1 MSEDGKYATQVAMVK
16 EECKDA
22 REEDIV
28 KEFKRYEE
36 EFLIPPEDALRS
48 VMRKFQAEAGIEV
61 TKSSSPSSAQ
71 QSPEKKANR
80 FSDLGAEDRNVTIE
94 VAIVSYTPRV
104 QKMKSGEER
113 QIAFGWIEDNPWEA
127 SDKRVRWDY
136 KDWGDHS
143 QNLAPGSIVRL
154 EGVSVNE
161 WNDKRSININR
172 TSRVSILKEGGA
184 TVHQPSHEPLTIEK
198 ASASEGFVNLVA
210 RVVSTKPDVIVK
222 KDGSGQLHVVRG
234 RLADSTGSI
243 SMLSWADFEHEAGT
257 LVRIEGAT
265 VRRFRDTPEV
275 NISDTTRVEVYHD
288 NSFASLDELS
298 SSTKSSISELRNG
311 MRDIE
316 ITLQV
321 ETWNQRS
328 FTAKDGTERVVRSGD
343 VMDPTGRC
351 RLTAWCDFDPK
362 PGDFIHLNEARVQ
375 SWQGS
380 PDLVIDDISQA
391 TNLEN
396 PAWDQIDPNDHWVDV
411 ELTELVGGGTRRG
424 IRTTGTIVFVTNDS
438 GIIERCPVIMPDG
451 NRKCRK
457 RLRDGNCIDCGPQR
471 GEEDLR
477 VRLVMDDGV
486 SNVSLL
492 LSKEPAQDFL
502 NMSQSE
508 VADRISKDGQ
518 EAFLASIRDEYL
530 GRRVSVNGLALIDD
544 QGAMILAD
552 SASKGEL
559 SPSSAANQVMEKWG
573 VTL

>member
-22 REEDIV
+22 SEEEIAQ
-28 KEFKRYEE
+28 EFKRYEE

-61 TKSSSPSSAQ
+61 TTSSSPSSSQ
-71 QSPEKKANR
+71 QSPVKKADR
-80 FSDLGAEDRNVTIE
+80 FSELGADDRNVTIE
-94 VAIVSYTPRV
+94 VAVVSYTPRM

-113 QIAFGWIEDNPWEA
+113 QIAFGWIEDNPWEP
-127 SDKRVRWDY
+127 SDKRERWDY

-143 QNLAPGSIVRL
+143 QNLAPGSVVRM

-161 WNDKRSININR
+161 WNDKRSINVNR
-172 TSRVSILKEGGA
+172 TSRVTILKEGGS
-184 TVHQPSHEPLTIEK
+184 TVHQPSDEPLTIEK
-198 ASASEGFVNLVA
+198 ASASEGFVNIVA

-222 KDGSGQLHVVRG
+222 RDGSGQLNVVRG

-243 SMLSWADFEHEAGT
+243 SMLSWADFEHEPGA

-275 NISDTTRVEVYHD
+275 NISDSTRVEVYHD

-298 SSTKSSISELRNG
+298 SSTKSNISELRNG

-328 FTAKDGTERVVRSGD
+328 FTANDGTERVVRSGD
-343 VMDPTGRC
+343 VMDPSGRC
-351 RLTAWCDFDPK
+351 RLTAWCEFDPK
-362 PGDFIHLNEARVQ
+362 PGDFIHLKEARVQ

-396 PAWDQIDPNDHWVDV
+396 PTWEQIDPEDHWVGV

-424 IRTTGTIVFVTNDS
+424 IRTSGTIVFVTNDS
-438 GIIERCPVIMPDG
+438 GIIERCPEPLPDG

-457 RLRDGNCIDCGPQR
+457 RLRDGNCIDHGAQR

-477 VRLVMDDGV
+477 VRLVLDDGV

-502 NMSQSE
+502 KMSQDE
-508 VADRISKDGQ
+508 VADKISRDGQ

-530 GRRVSVNGLALIDD
+530 GRRISVNGLALIDD

-552 SASKGEL
+552 SASKEQT
-559 SPSSAANQVMEKWG
+559 SPLDAANHVMEKWG